1 MVNLAILL
9 TLSVHG
15 VVPDLF
21 RTTKVIAKEKCKK
34 WKKSTISYFVFNT
47 NFPEGKKFDLSS
59 YTYKFGLWKYI
70 LGKAE
75 LEGCKTRE
83 GVLIGL

>member
-1 MVNLAILL
+1 MVNLVVLSI
-9 TLSVHG
+9 LSVHG

-21 RTTKVIAKEKCKK
+21 RTTKVITKEKRKVEKK
-34 WKKSTISYFVFNT
+34 HHFILCVQYKLSRRKKNLIYLHIPISLAC
-47 NFPEGKKFDLSS
+47 E
-59 YTYKFGLWKYI
+59 YI

-75 LEGCKTRE
+75 SEGCKNRE

>member
-1 MVNLAILL
+1 MVNLVILL
-9 TLSVHG
+9 ILSIHG

-21 RTTKVIAKEKCKK
+21 RTTKVITKEKCKV
-34 WKKSTISYFVFNT
+34 KKSTISYFVFNT
-47 NFPEGKKFDLSS
+47 NFPEEKKNLIYLHIPIS
-59 YTYKFGLWKYI
+59 LACEYI